1 MERKVPD
8 PKQMIARVLGRFFPQ
23 VSHHY
28 KLEITQLWFWL
39 KAEERL
45 GGASQ
50 PQLR

>member
-1 MERKVPD
+1 MDRKVPN
-8 PKQMIARVLGRFFPQ
+8 PKQMIVRVLDRFFPQ

-28 KLEITQLWFWL
+28 KLEITQLRFWL

-50 PQLR
+50 PQRR